1 MFLKYSFKDFHE
13 ISSRQ
18 GEEIYFYRESIFRE
32 GRHRMAQAE
41 ERKSKRVC
49 ESRTEQVQII
59 LNQHING
66 FHRLFGGQLMAWI
79 DTAGAVTARRHSGY
93 DVTTAAVDNLVFGE
107 SVEVNSTLVLTGEVT
122 WVGNT
127 SMEVRVDT
135 YVETFGGQRSR
146 VNRAY
151 LVFVAMDEEMRPV
164 QVPGLLLETEEE
176 KQEFENGK
184 FRQLLRKQRRQKGY

>member
-1 MFLKYSFKDFHE
+1 METMD
-13 ISSRQ
+13 Q
-18 GEEIYFYRESIFRE
+18 PV
-32 GRHRMAQAE
+32 
-41 ERKSKRVC
+41 ERPMKTVS
-49 ESRTEQVQII
+49 ESRAEQVQIV

-79 DTAGAVTARRHSGY
+79 DTVGSVTARRHSGY

-107 SVEVNSTLVLTGEVT
+107 SVTINCTLVLLSQVT

-135 YVETFGGQRSR
+135 YVERFGGERTR

-151 LVFVAMDEEMRPV
+151 LVFVAMDDHLKPV
-164 QVPGLLLETEEE
+164 PVPGLILETDEE

>member
-1 MFLKYSFKDFHE
+1 MDQPE
-13 ISSRQ
+13 SR
-18 GEEIYFYRESIFRE
+18 S
-32 GRHRMAQAE
+32 MKTVA
-41 ERKSKRVC
+41 

-66 FHRLFGGQLMAWI
+66 FQRLFGGQLMAWI
-79 DTAGAVTARRHSGY
+79 DTVGGVTARRHSGY

-107 SVEVNSTLVLTGEVT
+107 SVTVNKTLVLVGQVT

-135 YVETFGGQRSR
+135 FVEAFGGERNL

-151 LVFVAMDEEMRPV
+151 LVFVAMNEALRPV
-164 QVPGLLLETEEE
+164 PVPGLLLETEEE
-176 KQEFENGK
+176 RQEYENGK
-184 FRQLLRKQRRQKGY
+184 FRQLLRTQRRKKGY

>member
-1 MFLKYSFKDFHE
+1 
-13 ISSRQ
+13 
-18 GEEIYFYRESIFRE
+18 
-32 GRHRMAQAE
+32 MAQSE
-41 ERKSKRVC
+41 ERKMKRVKD
-49 ESRTEQVQII
+49 SRTEQVQII

-93 DVTTAAVDNLVFGE
+93 DVTTAAVDNLVFGD
-107 SVEVNSTLVLTGEVT
+107 SVTVNKTLVLIGQVT

-135 YVETFGGQRSR
+135 FEETFDGERKP

-151 LVFVAMDEEMRPV
+151 LVFVAMDEAMRPV
-164 QVPGLLLETEEE
+164 QVPGLLLESEEE